1 MNLILLMS
9 ILLKGLGAVLEMLLQ
24 IAITRGI
31 GVSGYGIYTTWI
43 NAADLIF
50 WCLFSGI
57 VKCNTFY
64 LSGKQISLRD
74 FKYKYYMRYV
84 IPATVCIC
92 FAVCA
97 GGRSEYMVI
106 AVIAFAELLMLDW
119 SSCLLAE
126 GRYTASLTGEYVF
139 GRMFLLVSVFILQQ
153 AGQFSLNVTILL
165 YLIQYILVVV
175 FFILA
180 SRKKR
185 KQKINKQIQQ
195 GEQKVSVRKLMQYQR
210 ADIMQAMIGQMPV
223 VLQYVLAGAFEAGVV
238 GIVLLI
244 KKLINFISG
253 PAAKVFL
260 PEFSRLYHKGDREG
274 LRDSFSAIMRI
285 QMMFAGPLAVALT
298 GYPEAVLEILA
309 EELIPYT
316 GMFMGCSLIFIFA
329 ATLGPCGGL
338 MQMTGNERMDN
349 RCREAAVLLMIL
361 IFALMRKD
369 PLFALYGLGV
379 QTLAESVSK
388 YIFVCRWLK
397 KAPVGFYTYLKWWI
411 LPAAAVGVSRFMH
424 WQNSLVMMIVVAGIV
439 FCIQLVMELKNEKG
453 LRHMLQQRRSFYES
467 EDTDD

>member
-92 FAVCA
+92 FAVWA

-223 VLQYVLAGAFEAGVV
+223 ILQYVLAGAFEAGVV

-411 LPAAAVGVSRFMH
+411 LPATVIGVSRFMH

-439 FCIQLVMELKNEKG
+439 FCIQLVMELKKEKG
-453 LRHMLQQRRSFYES
+453 LRHMIQQRRSFYES

>member
-9 ILLKGLGAVLEMLLQ
+9 ILLKGLGAVLEILLQ

-92 FAVCA
+92 FLVWA

-106 AVIAFAELLMLDW
+106 AVIAFAELLMLDR

-139 GRMFLLVSVFILQQ
+139 GRLFLLVFVFILQQ

-185 KQKINKQIQQ
+185 KQKLNKQVQR
-195 GEQKVSVRKLMQYQR
+195 GEQKVSVRKLLQYQR

-223 VLQYVLAGAFEAGVV
+223 ILQYVFAGAFEAGVV

-285 QMMFAGPLAVALT
+285 QMMFAGPLAVVLT
-298 GYPEAVLEILA
+298 GYPGVALKILA

-316 GMFMGCSLIFIFA
+316 GMFMGCSLIFIVA

>member
-1 MNLILLMS
+1 MNLIFMIS
-9 ILLKGLGAVLEMLLQ
+9 ILLKGVGAVLEILLQ
-24 IAITRGI
+24 ITITRGI
-31 GVSGYGIYTTWI
+31 GVSGYGTYTTWI

-64 LSGKQISLRD
+64 LSGQQTSLRN
-74 FKYKYYMRYV
+74 FKHKYYIRYV
-84 IPATVCIC
+84 IPATFCIC
-92 FAVCA
+92 FAAWA
-97 GGRSEYMVI
+97 GGRREYLMI
-106 AVIAFAELLMLDW
+106 AVIAFVELLMLDR

-126 GRYTASLTGEYVF
+126 GRYISSLTGEYVL

-153 AGQFSLNVTILL
+153 TGQFSLNVTILL
-165 YLIQYILVVV
+165 YLIQYILVVI

-185 KQKINKQIQQ
+185 KQKLNKQVQH
-195 GEQKVSVRKLMQYQR
+195 GEEKVSVRKLLQYQR

-223 VLQYVLAGAFEAGVV
+223 ILQYVLAGAFEAGVV
-238 GIVLLI
+238 GIVMLV

-285 QMMFAGPLAVALT
+285 QMIFAGLLAVVLT
-298 GYPEAVLEILA
+298 GYPEVVLKILA

-316 GMFMGCSLIFIFA
+316 SMFMGCSLIFIVA

-424 WQNSLVMMIVVAGIV
+424 WQNSLVMMIAVAGIV

>member
-1 MNLILLMS
+1 MNLIFLIS
-9 ILLKGLGAVLEMLLQ
+9 ILLKGVGAVLEILLQ
-24 IAITRGI
+24 IVITRGI
-31 GVSGYGIYTTWI
+31 GVSGYGTYTTWI

-64 LSGKQISLRD
+64 LSGQQTSLRD
-74 FKYKYYMRYV
+74 FRHKYYMRYV
-84 IPATVCIC
+84 IPATACIC
-92 FAVCA
+92 FAAWA
-97 GGRSEYMVI
+97 GGRREYLVI
-106 AVIAFAELLMLDW
+106 AVIAFAELLMLDR

-126 GRYTASLTGEYVF
+126 GRYISSLTGEYVF
-139 GRMFLLVSVFILQQ
+139 GRMFLLVSVFILQWT
-153 AGQFSLNVTILL
+153 GKFSLNVTVLL

-175 FFILA
+175 FFIVV
-180 SRKKR
+180 SKKKR
-185 KQKINKQIQQ
+185 QKNLNKQIQHE
-195 GEQKVSVRKLMQYQR
+195 EQKVSVRKLLQYQR

-223 VLQYVLAGAFEAGVV
+223 ILQYVLAGAFEAGVV

-260 PEFSRLYHKGDREG
+260 PEFSRFYHRGDRDG

-285 QMMFAGPLAVALT
+285 QMLFAGPLAVVLI
-298 GYPEAVLEILA
+298 GYPEVVLRILA

-316 GMFMGCSLIFIFA
+316 GMFMGCSLIFIIA

-349 RCREAAVLLMIL
+349 RCREMAVLLMIL
-361 IFALMRKD
+361 VFVFMRKD

-388 YIFVCRWLK
+388 YIFVCRWLQ
-397 KAPVGFYTYLKWWI
+397 KAPVRFYTYLKWWI
-411 LPAAAVGVSRFMH
+411 LPAAAIGVSRLMH
-424 WQNSLVMMIVVAGIV
+424 WQNSLVMMIAVAGIV
-439 FCIQLVMELKNEKG
+439 FCVQLVRELKNEKG
-453 LRHMLQQRRSFYES
+453 LRHMLQKRRNFYES
-467 EDTDD
+467 EDTND

>member
-1 MNLILLMS
+1 MNLIFMIS
-9 ILLKGLGAVLEMLLQ
+9 ILLKGVGAVLEILLQ
-24 IAITRGI
+24 ITITRGI
-31 GVSGYGIYTTWI
+31 GVSGYGTYTTWI

-64 LSGKQISLRD
+64 LSGQQTSLRN
-74 FKYKYYMRYV
+74 FKHKYYIRYV
-84 IPATVCIC
+84 IPATFCIC
-92 FAVCA
+92 FAAWA
-97 GGRSEYMVI
+97 GGRREYLMI
-106 AVIAFAELLMLDW
+106 AVIAFVELLMLDR

-126 GRYTASLTGEYVF
+126 GRYISSLTGEYVL

-153 AGQFSLNVTILL
+153 TGQFSLNVTILL
-165 YLIQYILVVV
+165 YLIQYILVVI

-185 KQKINKQIQQ
+185 KQKLNKQVQH
-195 GEQKVSVRKLMQYQR
+195 GEEKVSVRKLLQYQR

-223 VLQYVLAGAFEAGVV
+223 ILQYVLAGAFEAGVV
-238 GIVLLI
+238 GIVMLV

-253 PAAKVFL
+253 PAAKIFL

-349 RCREAAVLLMIL
+349 RCREAAILLMIL

-411 LPAAAVGVSRFMH
+411 LPATVIGVSRFMH

-439 FCIQLVMELKNEKG
+439 FCIQLVMELKKEKG
-453 LRHMLQQRRSFYES
+453 LRHMIQQRRSFYES

>member
-1 MNLILLMS
+1 MNLIFLIS
-9 ILLKGLGAVLEMLLQ
+9 ILLKGVGAVLEILLQ
-24 IAITRGI
+24 ITITRGI
-31 GVSGYGIYTTWI
+31 GVSGYGTYTTWI

-64 LSGKQISLRD
+64 LSGKQTSLSD
-74 FKYKYYMRYV
+74 FKHKYYVRYV

-92 FAVCA
+92 FAACA
-97 GGRSEYMVI
+97 WGRQEYLVI
-106 AVIAFAELLMLDW
+106 TVIAFAELLMLDR

-126 GRYTASLTGEYVF
+126 GSYISSLTGEYVF
-139 GRMFLLVSVFILQQ
+139 GRMFLLVSVFILQRT
-153 AGQFSLNVTILL
+153 GRFTLNVTVLL
-165 YLIQYILVVV
+165 YLVQYILVII
-175 FFILA
+175 FFIMV
-180 SRKKR
+180 SEKKR
-185 KQKINKQIQQ
+185 KQNLNRQMRC
-195 GEQKVSVRKLMQYQR
+195 EDQKVSVRKLLQYQR

-223 VLQYVLAGAFEAGVV
+223 ILQYVLAGAFEAGVV

-260 PEFSRLYHKGDREG
+260 PEFSRLYHRGDREG

-285 QMMFAGPLAVALT
+285 QMMFAGPLAVVLA
-298 GYPEAVLEILA
+298 GYPEVVLKILA

-316 GMFMGCSLIFIFA
+316 ALFMGCSLIFIIA

-349 RCREAAVLLMIL
+349 RCREAAILLMAV
-361 IFALMRKD
+361 IFVLMRKD
-369 PLFALYGLGV
+369 PLFALYGLGA
-379 QTLAESVSK
+379 QTFVESVSK
-388 YIFVCRWLK
+388 YIFVCRWLRK
-397 KAPVGFYTYLKWWI
+397 PPVRFYTYLKWWI
-411 LPAAAVGVSRFMH
+411 LPAAAIGVSRFMH
-424 WQNSLVMMIVVAGIV
+424 WQNSLVMMIAAAGIV
-439 FCIQLVMELKNEKG
+439 FCIQFAAELKNEKG
-453 LRHMLQQRRSFYES
+453 LRQMLQQRRSLYEP

>member
-1 MNLILLMS
+1 MNLIFLIS
-9 ILLKGLGAVLEMLLQ
+9 ILLKGVGAVLEILLQ

-31 GVSGYGIYTTWI
+31 GVSGYGTYTTWI

-50 WCLFSGI
+50 WCLFSGV

-64 LSGKQISLRD
+64 LSRKQTSLRD
-74 FKYKYYMRYV
+74 FKQKYYMRYV
-84 IPATVCIC
+84 IPATACIC
-92 FAVCA
+92 FAAWA
-97 GGRSEYMVI
+97 GDRKEYLVI
-106 AVIAFAELLMLDW
+106 ALIAFVELLMLDQ
-119 SSCLLAE
+119 SSCLLAK
-126 GRYTASLTGEYVF
+126 GSYISSLTGEYVF
-139 GRMFLLVSVFILQQ
+139 GRLFLLVSVFILQRT
-153 AGQFSLNVTILL
+153 GTFSLNTTVFL

-175 FFILA
+175 FFVIV
-180 SRKKR
+180 SKKKR
-185 KQKINKQIQQ
+185 KRTFNEPVRYE
-195 GEQKVSVRKLMQYQR
+195 EQKVSIHKFLQYQR

-223 VLQYVLAGAFEAGVV
+223 ILQYMLAGAFEAGVV

-260 PEFSRLYHKGDREG
+260 PEFSRFYHKGDRDG
-274 LRDSFSAIMRI
+274 LRNSFSAIMRI
-285 QMMFAGPLAVALT
+285 QMLFAGPLAVVLA
-298 GYPEAVLEILA
+298 GYPEVVLKILA
-309 EELIPYT
+309 DELIPYT
-316 GMFMGCSLIFIFA
+316 GMFMCCSLIFIVA

-349 RCREAAVLLMIL
+349 RCREAAVLLMVV
-361 IFALMRKD
+361 IFVLMRKD

-397 KAPVGFYTYLKWWI
+397 KPPVRFYTYLRWWI
-411 LPAAAVGVSRFMH
+411 LPAAAIGVSRFMH
-424 WQNSLVMMIVVAGIV
+424 WQNSPVMMIAAAGIV
-439 FCIQLVMELKNEKG
+439 FCIQFAAELKNEKG
-453 LRHMLQQRRSFYES
+453 LRHMLQQRRRLYEP

>member
-9 ILLKGLGAVLEMLLQ
+9 ILLKGLGAVLEILLQ

-64 LSGKQISLRD
+64 LSGQQTSLKD
-74 FKYKYYMRYV
+74 FKHKYYIRYV

-92 FAVCA
+92 IAAWA
-97 GGRSEYMVI
+97 GGWREYLVI
-106 AVIAFAELLMLDW
+106 AVIAFMELLMLDR

-223 VLQYVLAGAFEAGVV
+223 ILQYVLAGAFEAGVV

-349 RCREAAVLLMIL
+349 RCREAAILLMIL

-411 LPAAAVGVSRFMH
+411 LPATVIGVSRFMH

-439 FCIQLVMELKNEKG
+439 FCIQLVMELKKEKG
-453 LRHMLQQRRSFYES
+453 LRHMIQQRRSFYES

>member
-1 MNLILLMS
+1 MNLIFLIS
-9 ILLKGLGAVLEMLLQ
+9 ILLKGVGAVLEILLQ
-24 IAITRGI
+24 IVITRGI
-31 GVSGYGIYTTWI
+31 GVSGYGTYTTWI

-64 LSGKQISLRD
+64 LSGQQTSLRD
-74 FKYKYYMRYV
+74 FRHKYYMRYV
-84 IPATVCIC
+84 IPATACIC
-92 FAVCA
+92 FAAWA
-97 GGRSEYMVI
+97 GGRREYLVI
-106 AVIAFAELLMLDW
+106 AVIAFAEILMLDR

-126 GRYTASLTGEYVF
+126 GRYISSLTGEYVF
-139 GRMFLLVSVFILQQ
+139 GRMFLLVSVFILQWT
-153 AGQFSLNVTILL
+153 GKFSLNVTVLL

-175 FFILA
+175 FFIVV
-180 SRKKR
+180 SKKKR
-185 KQKINKQIQQ
+185 QKNLNKQIQHE
-195 GEQKVSVRKLMQYQR
+195 EQKVSVRKLLQYQR

-223 VLQYVLAGAFEAGVV
+223 ILQYVLAGAFEAGVV

-260 PEFSRLYHKGDREG
+260 PEFSRFYHRGDRDG

-285 QMMFAGPLAVALT
+285 QMLFAGPLAVVLI
-298 GYPEAVLEILA
+298 GYPEVVLRILA

-316 GMFMGCSLIFIFA
+316 GMFMGCSLIFIIA

-349 RCREAAVLLMIL
+349 RCREMAVLLMIL
-361 IFALMRKD
+361 VFVFMRKD

-388 YIFVCRWLK
+388 YIFVCRWLQ
-397 KAPVGFYTYLKWWI
+397 KAPVRFYTYLKWWI
-411 LPAAAVGVSRFMH
+411 LPAAAIGVSRLMH
-424 WQNSLVMMIVVAGIV
+424 WQNSLVMMIAVAGIV
-439 FCIQLVMELKNEKG
+439 FCVQLVRELKNEKG
-453 LRHMLQQRRSFYES
+453 LRHMLQKRRNFYES
-467 EDTDD
+467 EDTND